1 MNSAT
6 EQLALTVDPK
16 SLLHLC
22 SAKTPGSPGSFRLT
36 NLLLIS
42 SIPYHIT
49 STDKVKMRENLADPT
64 RNSFRNL
71 IDFVAT
77 GEDVPLEEEGGANES
92 GENKKKEK
100 KKKKKEAKEEVEV
113 EEEEGK
119 KKRDKKKKDKKKD
132 KKKKKKRKE
141 SEEGDDHSDL
151 DMDSDDDL
159 SLGSLPSS
167 SDDEEDDQEAS
178 SNAGGGGIS
187 RQVSK
192 RASIAE
198 GLKGFQAE
206 LQKLHPSP
214 SGQQPKSNS
223 QRRHTLGA
231 ALKGFQV
238 DVKSDSNDTSD
249 LAKNLP
255 KLSLAGVRQNSRRQ
269 SSFDVFL
276 KNASSKNK
284 EESK

>member
-1 MNSAT
+1 
-6 EQLALTVDPK
+6 
-16 SLLHLC
+16 
-22 SAKTPGSPGSFRLT
+22 
-36 NLLLIS
+36 
-42 SIPYHIT
+42 
-49 STDKVKMRENLADPT
+49 MRDDLADPT

-77 GEDVPLEEEGGANES
+77 GEDVPLEEGEADGGVNAS
-92 GENKKKEK
+92 GEQKKKDK
-100 KKKKKEAKEEVEV
+100 KKKKKEAKEETEV
-113 EEEEGK
+113 EEEEV
-119 KKRDKKKKDKKKD
+119 KKKKDKKKD
-132 KKKKKKRKE
+132 KKKSRKKKKKRKE
-141 SEEGDDHSDL
+141 GEEGDDHSDL
-151 DMDSDDDL
+151 DLDSDDDL

-167 SDDEEDDQEAS
+167 SEDEEEDQETS

-192 RASIAE
+192 RASMAE

-206 LQKLHPSP
+206 LQKMNPSP

-238 DVKSDSNDTSD
+238 DVKSDSNDASD

-276 KNASSKNK
+276 KNASSKDK
-284 EESK
+284 DESK